1 MSQKPAA
8 TAIQSRFP
16 GPEFEQIQN
25 WRRAQP
31 KIPPL
36 AEAVRTLVKRGL
48 GVPASESAEIVRSA
62 RERMEREAGAGKDR
76 AAAASE

>member
-16 GPEFEQIQN
+16 GPEYEQIQD
-25 WRRAQP
+25 WRRRQA

-48 GVPASESAEIVRSA
+48 A
-62 RERMEREAGAGKDR
+62 RERMKREAERDR
-76 AAAASE
+76 AATATSE

>member
-8 TAIQSRFP
+8 TAIQARFP
-16 GPEFEQIQN
+16 GPEFEQIQD
-25 WRRAQP
+25 WRRRQA

-48 GVPASESAEIVRSA
+48 GVPASESVEIK
-62 RERMEREAGAGKDR
+62 AGRDR
-76 AAAASE
+76 AAAATAE